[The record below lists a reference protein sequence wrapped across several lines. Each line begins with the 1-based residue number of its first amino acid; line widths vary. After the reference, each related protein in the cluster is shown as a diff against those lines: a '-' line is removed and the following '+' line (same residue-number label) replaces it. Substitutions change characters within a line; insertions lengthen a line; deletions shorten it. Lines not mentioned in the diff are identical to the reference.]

1 MSGAP
6 VLRSRIAVFAV
17 IGSLASPAGSLAAG
31 SSGSPLTPGIP
42 QNTGASPTT
51 VPAPAAPVLTGNNT
65 VTSAGSSSLSGGSAT
80 AIAIGALVVLAG
92 ISLFIWRDARK
103 RAPVRSRA
111 AVEGPDGRSRTGS
124 KPKTKPRKL
133 SPAERRRRKRGKAR

>member
-1 MSGAP
+1 MLGTNT
-6 VLRSRIAVFAV
+6 
-17 IGSLASPAGSLAAG
+17 GSTAGGSTLSG
-31 SSGSPLTPGIP
+31 SSA
-42 QNTGASPTT
+42 TG
-51 VPAPAAPVLTGNNT
+51 
-65 VTSAGSSSLSGGSAT
+65 
-80 AIAIGALVVLAG
+80 IAIGALVVLAG

-111 AVEGPDGRSRTGS
+111 AVEGPDGRRRTGS

>member
-1 MSGAP
+1 VSGAL
-6 VLRSRIAVFAV
+6 VLRGRIAACAV
-17 IGSLASPAGSLAAG
+17 MAILAFPAGAVAAG
-31 SSGSPLTPGIP
+31 PGTPLTPGLP
-42 QNTGASPTT
+42 QNPASSPTT
-51 VPAPAAPVLTGNNT
+51 APAPAAPVVTGTNSGT
-65 VTSAGSSSLSGGSAT
+65 AGGSTLSGGSAT
-80 AIAIGALVVLAG
+80 GIAIGALVVLAG

-111 AVEGPDGRSRTGS
+111 AVEGPDGRPRTGS

>member
-1 MSGAP
+1 MSGAL
-6 VLRSRIAVFAV
+6 VLRGRIAACVVMAV
-17 IGSLASPAGSLAAG
+17 LAFPAGAFAAG
-31 SSGSPLTPGIP
+31 PGTPLSPGLP
-42 QNTGASPTT
+42 QNPASSPTT
-51 VPAPAAPVLTGNNT
+51 APAPAAPVVTGTNP
-65 VTSAGSSSLSGGSAT
+65 VTSAGGSTLSGGSAT
-80 AIAIGALVVLAG
+80 GIAIGALVVLAG

-111 AVEGPDGRSRTGS
+111 AVEGPDGRPRTGS